1 MFRLTLVEA
10 EGIQRSRSQ
19 IVTLKRGQN
28 IKYLPAAF
36 TEHGAIMAANVLN
49 SPRATQMSSA
59 GLHALRDEHSRGTG
73 QSVVRSCSRVR
84 LLQNASWAWAGSY
97 AGLRL
102 KGSCSFLFAV
112 LEVPKGTHAAMSLM
126 ERVVFLRRFTRVGQ
140 EGDFGDLP
148 GNRKSVRPRYT
159 TCSIN
164 RPRASTRYGVILGVS
179 GLRCS
184 RLQRLGSL
192 TGSGT
197 GMRIAPREVKTPE
210 RGRFVRMSY
219 FHRTGGMQNE
229 EQSPAAARRESSG
242 DRPDVANRPAPDAH
256 PAASLL
262 AVTSEHSIPA
272 SRLSCG

>member
-49 SPRATQMSSA
+49 SPRATQMS
-59 GLHALRDEHSRGTG
+59 
-73 QSVVRSCSRVR
+73 
-84 LLQNASWAWAGSY
+84 
-97 AGLRL
+97 
-102 KGSCSFLFAV
+102 
-112 LEVPKGTHAAMSLM
+112 LM

-148 GNRKSVRPRYT
+148 GNRKSIRPRYT

-164 RPRASTRYGVILGVS
+164 HPRASTRYGVILGVS

-197 GMRIAPREVKTPE
+197 GMQMAPREVKTPE

-256 PAASLL
+256 PAACLL